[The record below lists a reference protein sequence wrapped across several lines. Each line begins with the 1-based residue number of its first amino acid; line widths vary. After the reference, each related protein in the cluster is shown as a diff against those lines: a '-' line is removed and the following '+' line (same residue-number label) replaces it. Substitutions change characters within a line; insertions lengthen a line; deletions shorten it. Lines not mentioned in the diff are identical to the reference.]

1 MLPGVVAEDVL
12 RIGFLSGQLL
22 VTDSVNTGSAL
33 NVGLALGVV
42 NPAALFQNLLG
53 GVGREGVVDQL
64 DVVLNSLPHVEVGG
78 VGAVNDDAVATG
90 EGLAEL
96 GTVQQVG
103 DGLTNLG
110 EHGGSEVALEL
121 DLAVAGS
128 LVVNLGEVHI
138 VNDRQS
144 GLGVVT
150 AGDAGQDVNSAGL
163 QLLQLSL
170 GNDEDIDNG
179 LDGGGLTLEVALE
192 LRIDGQSALLGALIP
207 VGDNVSAR
215 EGVGGD
221 VVTALVQVSGGDVL
235 TGVVLSVERIDR

>member
-1 MLPGVVAEDVL
+1 MGPK
-12 RIGFLSGQLL
+12 S
-22 VTDSVNTGSAL
+22 
-33 NVGLALGVV
+33 
-42 NPAALFQNLLG
+42 P
-53 GVGREGVVDQL
+53 
-64 DVVLNSLPHVEVGG
+64 
-78 VGAVNDDAVATG
+78 
-90 EGLAEL
+90 
-96 GTVQQVG
+96 
-103 DGLTNLG
+103 
-110 EHGGSEVALEL
+110 LEL

-192 LRIDGQSALLGALIP
+192 LRVDGQSALLGALIP
-207 VGDNVSAR
+207 VGDNVSAG

-235 TGVVLSVERIDR
+235 TGVVLSVERIGQIAAFAVILDLHAVAQPQAQRSWDQARHRCKRSSKAGS